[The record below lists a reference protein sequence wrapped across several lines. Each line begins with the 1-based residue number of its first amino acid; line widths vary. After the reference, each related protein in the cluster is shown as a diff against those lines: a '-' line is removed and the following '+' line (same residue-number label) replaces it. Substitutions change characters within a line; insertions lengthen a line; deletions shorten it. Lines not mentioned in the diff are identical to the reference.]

1 MTRISI
7 AVALLMLSASAM
19 AQQSPTSGTMP
30 PPDLSFVPEHLHQI
44 PDFGKPR
51 GTRALSEPA
60 LRHQI
65 EAIEAGGPDYDAMTP
80 RIAQTLRGQIDL
92 IRPSLADQWGALQ
105 SLKFKYPT
113 QGGDVYEARFERARV
128 RWVIVYSKAQEKISA
143 IAFKTLAQWES

>member
-1 MTRISI
+1 MGPIARRGAGRRRRRQERGGVGEIPHFAGAIGVEHRTDGGRMTRISI
-7 AVALLMLSASAM
+7 PVALLMLSASAM

-65 EAIEAGGPDYDAMTP
+65 EAIE
-80 RIAQTLRGQIDL
+80 
-92 IRPSLADQWGALQ
+92 
-105 SLKFKYPT
+105 
-113 QGGDVYEARFERARV
+113 
-128 RWVIVYSKAQEKISA
+128 
-143 IAFKTLAQWES
+143 